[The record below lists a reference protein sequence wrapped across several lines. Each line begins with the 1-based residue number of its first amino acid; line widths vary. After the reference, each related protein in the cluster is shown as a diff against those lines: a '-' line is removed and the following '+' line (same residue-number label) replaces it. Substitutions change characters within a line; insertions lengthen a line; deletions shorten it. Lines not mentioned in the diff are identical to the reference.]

1 MSRQSREWK
10 LGAAASALWRKSSGK
25 PKETGIKAVIAGK
38 TAERWEQ

>member
-1 MSRQSREWK
+1 MKAW
-10 LGAAASALWRKSSGK
+10 LAAFALWRKSSGK